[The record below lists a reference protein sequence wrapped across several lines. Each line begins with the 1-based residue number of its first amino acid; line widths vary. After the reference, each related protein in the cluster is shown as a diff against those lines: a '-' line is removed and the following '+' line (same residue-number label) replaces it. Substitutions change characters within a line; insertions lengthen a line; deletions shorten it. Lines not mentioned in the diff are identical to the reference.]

1 MANTKTSD
9 ESAASAL
16 TGSELVRIV
25 QSGSS
30 VRTTTQDI
38 ADLGGGGWGHT
49 LVTSTSATLADSNR
63 IVDVDCTAVSAP
75 GTVPLTLPTASAGRV
90 YLIRKIA
97 GAADETITL
106 DRSGSVE
113 IDYAAADRVLPGSNE
128 PVGTDG
134 FYMWPMW
141 LVWSDGT
148 DWHTR
153 AVGNQVLNTKSSA
166 APTGDEPD
174 GYMPGSTWCE
184 AIQDPG
190 SKMHMQMGA
199 DAGASDWMRIDAVD
213 VVEIDSGDS
222 PYTMPTRDRSIFV
235 DTSSGAVTLSH
246 PGAGGQVSG
255 VQFSI
260 TKVNTG
266 TSKITLSWGASV
278 TVNGSSVSSYD
289 LPGSDDADY
298 GRWHVVSA
306 SNKIWVTGGSGLT

>member
-38 ADLGGGGWGHT
+38 ADLGGWGYT

-106 DRSGSVE
+106 DRSGSVK
-113 IDYAAADRVLPGSNE
+113 IDYAATDRVLPGSNE
-128 PVGTDG
+128 PVYAADY
-134 FYMWPMW
+134 YMWPMW
-141 LVWSDGT
+141 IVYSDGT
-148 DWHTR
+148 DWFSSPI
-153 AVGNQVLNTKSSA
+153 GNQVLHTKNSA
-166 APTGDEPD
+166 APSGDEPE

-184 AIQDPG
+184 TVQDPG
-190 SKMHMQMGA
+190 SKLHMQMGT
-199 DAGASDWMRIDAVD
+199 DAGSADWMRVDAVD

-222 PYTMPTRDRSIFV
+222 PYTMPSRDRQIFA
-235 DTSSGAVTLSH
+235 DTSGGAITLSMH
-246 PGAGGQVSG
+246 GLGGQIAG
-255 VQFSI
+255 VQYSI

-266 TSKITLSWGASV
+266 TNKITLSFGSS
-278 TVNGSSVSSYD
+278 TSVNGSSVTTFD

-298 GRWHVVSA
+298 GRWHVTHASA
-306 SNKIWVTGGSGLT
+306 AVWVTGGSGLT